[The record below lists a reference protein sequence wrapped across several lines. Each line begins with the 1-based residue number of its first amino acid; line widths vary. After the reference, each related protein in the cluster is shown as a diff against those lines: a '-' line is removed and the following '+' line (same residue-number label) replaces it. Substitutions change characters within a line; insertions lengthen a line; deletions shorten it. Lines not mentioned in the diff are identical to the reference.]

1 MWSLLHTNVEE
12 NHLAIHALAK
22 FMCTSPVSSFGLISG
37 SEIAY
42 VVVHAD
48 EYAIQASRLV
58 KNSQDFQKILQR
70 HLQKLLQE
78 QVNVILLNLQKTE
91 QQPPKFLRSLGSQ
104 VTVIP
109 SLEQDSVNAQAERL
123 SEYLVRQR
131 GLKQLVF
138 TGGWKNA
145 CLKHTLRR
153 TVMTKDP
160 FELGIMDEIHRPVSG
175 VAETIRRVL
184 RAFPVSGVVPL
195 TTPCHQAG
203 IAYAQRFA
211 VARDYVA
218 RETGSCCAPA
228 GPGA

>member
-1 MWSLLHTNVEE
+1 MDFLKSTRSPLHTNLEE
-12 NHLAIHALAK
+12 DYFAIHALAK
-22 FMCTSPVSSFGLISG
+22 FMYTSTASSFDLVSG
-37 SEIAY
+37 PQIAY

-58 KNSQDFQKILQR
+58 KNSQDFQISLRQ

-109 SLEQDSVNAQAERL
+109 SLEQDSINAQSERL

-153 TVMTKDP
+153 TVITKDP
-160 FELGIMDEIHRPVSG
+160 FELGIMDDIHH
-175 VAETIRRVL
+175 
-184 RAFPVSGVVPL
+184 PVSGVVEY
-195 TTPCHQAG
+195 G
-203 IAYAQRFA
+203 KQRLEVMVTVDHDF
-211 VARDYVA
+211 VF
-218 RETGSCCAPA
+218 
-228 GPGA
+228 

>member
-1 MWSLLHTNVEE
+1 MDFLKSTRSPLHTNLEE
-12 NHLAIHALAK
+12 DCFAIHALAK
-22 FMCTSPVSSFGLISG
+22 FMYTSTASSLGLVSGPQ
-37 SEIAY
+37 IAY

-58 KNSQDFQKILQR
+58 KNSQDFQKSLRQ

-91 QQPPKFLRSLGSQ
+91 QQPPKFLRSLGDQ

-109 SLEQDSVNAQAERL
+109 SLEQDSINAQSERL

-153 TVMTKDP
+153 TVITKDP
-160 FELGIMDEIHRPVSG
+160 FELGIMDEIYH
-175 VAETIRRVL
+175 
-184 RAFPVSGVVPL
+184 PVSGVVEY
-195 TTPCHQAG
+195 G
-203 IAYAQRFA
+203 KQRLEVMVTVDHDF
-211 VARDYVA
+211 VF
-218 RETGSCCAPA
+218 
-228 GPGA
+228 

>member
-1 MWSLLHTNVEE
+1 MDFLKSARSPLHTNLEE
-12 NHLAIHALAK
+12 DYFAIHALAK
-22 FMCTSPVSSFGLISG
+22 FMYTSTASSFDLVSG
-37 SEIAY
+37 PQIAY

-58 KNSQDFQKILQR
+58 KNSQDFQKSLQQ

-91 QQPPKFLRSLGSQ
+91 QQPPKFLRSLEDQ

-109 SLEQDSVNAQAERL
+109 SLDQDSINAQSERL

-160 FELGIMDEIHRPVSG
+160 FELGIMDEIHH
-175 VAETIRRVL
+175 
-184 RAFPVSGVVPL
+184 PVSGVVEY
-195 TTPCHQAG
+195 G
-203 IAYAQRFA
+203 KQRLEVMVTVDHDF
-211 VARDYVA
+211 VF
-218 RETGSCCAPA
+218 
-228 GPGA
+228 

>member
-1 MWSLLHTNVEE
+1 LDFLKSTRSLLHTNLEE
-12 NHLAIHALAK
+12 DCFAIHALAK
-22 FMCTSPVSSFGLISG
+22 FMYTSTASSLGLVSGPQ
-37 SEIAY
+37 IAY

-58 KNSQDFQKILQR
+58 KNSQDFQISLRQ

-91 QQPPKFLRSLGSQ
+91 QQPPKFLRSLGDQ

-109 SLEQDSVNAQAERL
+109 SLEQDSINAQSERL

-160 FELGIMDEIHRPVSG
+160 FELGIMDEIYH
-175 VAETIRRVL
+175 
-184 RAFPVSGVVPL
+184 PVSGVVEY
-195 TTPCHQAG
+195 G
-203 IAYAQRFA
+203 KQRLEVMVTVDHDF
-211 VARDYVA
+211 VF
-218 RETGSCCAPA
+218 
-228 GPGA
+228 

>member
-1 MWSLLHTNVEE
+1 LDFLKSTQSPLHTNLEE
-12 NHLAIHALAK
+12 DCFAIHALAK
-22 FMCTSPVSSFGLISG
+22 FMYTSTASSFDLVSG
-37 SEIAY
+37 PQIAY

-58 KNSQDFQKILQR
+58 KNSQDFQISLRQ

-91 QQPPKFLRSLGSQ
+91 QQPPKFLRSLGDQ

-109 SLEQDSVNAQAERL
+109 SLEQDSINAQSERL

-160 FELGIMDEIHRPVSG
+160 FELGIMDEIYH
-175 VAETIRRVL
+175 
-184 RAFPVSGVVPL
+184 PVSGVVEY
-195 TTPCHQAG
+195 G
-203 IAYAQRFA
+203 KQRLEVMVTVDHDF
-211 VARDYVA
+211 VF
-218 RETGSCCAPA
+218 
-228 GPGA
+228 

>member
-1 MWSLLHTNVEE
+1 MDFLKSARSPLHTNLEE
-12 NHLAIHALAK
+12 DYFAIHALAK
-22 FMCTSPVSSFGLISG
+22 FMYTSTASSFDLVSG
-37 SEIAY
+37 PQIAY

-58 KNSQDFQKILQR
+58 KNSQDFQKSLQQ

-91 QQPPKFLRSLGSQ
+91 QQPPKFLRSLEDQ

-109 SLEQDSVNAQAERL
+109 SLDQDSINAQSERL

-160 FELGIMDEIHRPVSG
+160 FELGIMDEIHH
-175 VAETIRRVL
+175 
-184 RAFPVSGVVPL
+184 PVSGVVEY
-195 TTPCHQAG
+195 G
-203 IAYAQRFA
+203 KQRLEVLVTVDHDF
-211 VARDYVA
+211 VF
-218 RETGSCCAPA
+218 
-228 GPGA
+228 

>member
-1 MWSLLHTNVEE
+1 MDFLKSARSPLHTNLEE
-12 NHLAIHALAK
+12 DYFAIHALAK
-22 FMCTSPVSSFGLISG
+22 FMYTSTASSFDLVSG
-37 SEIAY
+37 PQIAY

-58 KNSQDFQKILQR
+58 KNSQDFQKSLQQ

-91 QQPPKFLRSLGSQ
+91 QQPPKFLRSLEDQ

-109 SLEQDSVNAQAERL
+109 SLDQDSINAQSERL

-160 FELGIMDEIHRPVSG
+160 FELGIMDEIHH
-175 VAETIRRVL
+175 
-184 RAFPVSGVVPL
+184 PVSGVVE
-195 TTPCHQAG
+195 CG
-203 IAYAQRFA
+203 KQRLEVMVTVDHDF
-211 VARDYVA
+211 VF
-218 RETGSCCAPA
+218 
-228 GPGA
+228 

>member
-1 MWSLLHTNVEE
+1 MDFLKSTQSPLHTNLEE
-12 NHLAIHALAK
+12 DCFAIHALAK
-22 FMCTSPVSSFGLISG
+22 FMYTSTASSLGLVSGPQ
-37 SEIAY
+37 IAY

-58 KNSQDFQKILQR
+58 KNSQDFQKSLQQ

-109 SLEQDSVNAQAERL
+109 SLEQDSINAQSERL

-160 FELGIMDEIHRPVSG
+160 FELGIMDEIHH
-175 VAETIRRVL
+175 
-184 RAFPVSGVVPL
+184 PVSGVVEY
-195 TTPCHQAG
+195 G
-203 IAYAQRFA
+203 KQRLEVLVTVDHDF
-211 VARDYVA
+211 VF
-218 RETGSCCAPA
+218 
-228 GPGA
+228 

>member
-1 MWSLLHTNVEE
+1 MDFLKSVRSPLHTNLEE
-12 NHLAIHALAK
+12 DYFAIHALAK
-22 FMCTSPVSSFGLISG
+22 FMYTSTASSFDLVSG
-37 SEIAY
+37 PQIAY

-58 KNSQDFQKILQR
+58 KNSQDFQKSLQQ

-91 QQPPKFLRSLGSQ
+91 QQPPKFLRSLEDQ

-109 SLEQDSVNAQAERL
+109 SLDQDSINAQSERL

-153 TVMTKDP
+153 TVITKDP
-160 FELGIMDEIHRPVSG
+160 FELGIMDEIYH
-175 VAETIRRVL
+175 
-184 RAFPVSGVVPL
+184 PVSGVVES
-195 TTPCHQAG
+195 G
-203 IAYAQRFA
+203 KQRLEVMVTVDHDF
-211 VARDYVA
+211 VF
-218 RETGSCCAPA
+218 
-228 GPGA
+228 

>member
-1 MWSLLHTNVEE
+1 MDFLKSARSPLHTNLEE
-12 NHLAIHALAK
+12 DYFAIHALAK
-22 FMCTSPVSSFGLISG
+22 FMYTSTASSFDLVSG
-37 SEIAY
+37 PQIAY

-58 KNSQDFQKILQR
+58 KNSQDFQKSLQQ

-91 QQPPKFLRSLGSQ
+91 QQPPKFLRSLEDQ

-109 SLEQDSVNAQAERL
+109 SLDQDSINAQSERL

-153 TVMTKDP
+153 TVITKDP
-160 FELGIMDEIHRPVSG
+160 FELGIMDDIHH
-175 VAETIRRVL
+175 
-184 RAFPVSGVVPL
+184 PVSGVVEY
-195 TTPCHQAG
+195 G
-203 IAYAQRFA
+203 KQRLEVMVTVDHDF
-211 VARDYVA
+211 VF
-218 RETGSCCAPA
+218 
-228 GPGA
+228 

>member
-1 MWSLLHTNVEE
+1 LDFLKSTRSPLHTNLEE
-12 NHLAIHALAK
+12 DCFAIHALAK
-22 FMCTSPVSSFGLISG
+22 FMYTSTASSLGLVSGPQ
-37 SEIAY
+37 IAY

-58 KNSQDFQKILQR
+58 KNSQDFQISLRQ

-91 QQPPKFLRSLGSQ
+91 QQPPKFLRSLGDQ

-109 SLEQDSVNAQAERL
+109 SLEQDSINAQSERL

-160 FELGIMDEIHRPVSG
+160 FELGIMDEIYH
-175 VAETIRRVL
+175 
-184 RAFPVSGVVPL
+184 PVSGVVEY
-195 TTPCHQAG
+195 G
-203 IAYAQRFA
+203 KQRLEVMVTVDHDF
-211 VARDYVA
+211 VF
-218 RETGSCCAPA
+218 
-228 GPGA
+228 

>member
-1 MWSLLHTNVEE
+1 LDFLKSTRSPLHTNLEE
-12 NHLAIHALAK
+12 DCFAIHALAK
-22 FMCTSPVSSFGLISG
+22 FMYTSTVSSLGLVSG
-37 SEIAY
+37 PQIAY

-58 KNSQDFQKILQR
+58 KNSQDFQISLRQ

-91 QQPPKFLRSLGSQ
+91 QQPPKFLRSLGDQ

-109 SLEQDSVNAQAERL
+109 SLEQDSINAQSERL

-160 FELGIMDEIHRPVSG
+160 FELGIMDEIYH
-175 VAETIRRVL
+175 
-184 RAFPVSGVVPL
+184 PVSGVVEY
-195 TTPCHQAG
+195 G
-203 IAYAQRFA
+203 KQRLEVMVTVDHDF
-211 VARDYVA
+211 VF
-218 RETGSCCAPA
+218 
-228 GPGA
+228 

>member
-1 MWSLLHTNVEE
+1 LDFLKSTRSPLHTNLEE
-12 NHLAIHALAK
+12 DCFAIHALAK
-22 FMCTSPVSSFGLISG
+22 FMYTSTASSLGLVSGPQ
-37 SEIAY
+37 IAY

-58 KNSQDFQKILQR
+58 KNSQDFQISLRQ

-109 SLEQDSVNAQAERL
+109 SLEQDSINAQSERL

-153 TVMTKDP
+153 TVITKDP
-160 FELGIMDEIHRPVSG
+160 FELGIMDEIYH
-175 VAETIRRVL
+175 
-184 RAFPVSGVVPL
+184 PVSGVVEY
-195 TTPCHQAG
+195 G
-203 IAYAQRFA
+203 KQRLEVMVTVDHDF
-211 VARDYVA
+211 VF
-218 RETGSCCAPA
+218 
-228 GPGA
+228 

>member
-1 MWSLLHTNVEE
+1 MDFLKSTRSPLHTNLEE
-12 NHLAIHALAK
+12 DYFAIHALAK
-22 FMCTSPVSSFGLISG
+22 FMYTSTASSFDLVSG
-37 SEIAY
+37 PQIAY

-58 KNSQDFQKILQR
+58 KNSQDFQKSLQQ

-91 QQPPKFLRSLGSQ
+91 QQPPKFLRSLEDQ

-109 SLEQDSVNAQAERL
+109 SLDQDSINAQSERL

-160 FELGIMDEIHRPVSG
+160 FELGIMDEIHH
-175 VAETIRRVL
+175 
-184 RAFPVSGVVPL
+184 PVSGVVEY
-195 TTPCHQAG
+195 G
-203 IAYAQRFA
+203 KQRLEVMVEVDHDF
-211 VARDYVA
+211 VF
-218 RETGSCCAPA
+218 
-228 GPGA
+228 

>member
-1 MWSLLHTNVEE
+1 LDFLKSTRSPLHTNLEE
-12 NHLAIHALAK
+12 DCFATHALAK
-22 FMCTSPVSSFGLISG
+22 FMYMSTASSFGLVSG
-37 SEIAY
+37 PQIAY

-58 KNSQDFQKILQR
+58 KNSQDFQISLRQ

-91 QQPPKFLRSLGSQ
+91 QQPPKFLRSLGDQ

-109 SLEQDSVNAQAERL
+109 SLEQDSINAQSERL

-160 FELGIMDEIHRPVSG
+160 FELGIMDEIYH
-175 VAETIRRVL
+175 
-184 RAFPVSGVVPL
+184 PVSGVVEY
-195 TTPCHQAG
+195 G
-203 IAYAQRFA
+203 KQRLEVMVTVDHDF
-211 VARDYVA
+211 VF
-218 RETGSCCAPA
+218 
-228 GPGA
+228 

>member
-1 MWSLLHTNVEE
+1 LDFLKSTRSPLHTNLEE
-12 NHLAIHALAK
+12 DCFAIHALAK
-22 FMCTSPVSSFGLISG
+22 FMYTSTASSFDLVSG
-37 SEIAY
+37 PQIAY

-58 KNSQDFQKILQR
+58 KNSQDFQKSLQQ

-91 QQPPKFLRSLGSQ
+91 QQPPKFLRSLEDQ

-109 SLEQDSVNAQAERL
+109 SLDQDSINAQSERL

-160 FELGIMDEIHRPVSG
+160 FELGIMDEIYH
-175 VAETIRRVL
+175 
-184 RAFPVSGVVPL
+184 PVSGVVEY
-195 TTPCHQAG
+195 G
-203 IAYAQRFA
+203 KQRLEVLVTVDHDF
-211 VARDYVA
+211 VF
-218 RETGSCCAPA
+218 
-228 GPGA
+228 

>member
-1 MWSLLHTNVEE
+1 MDFLKSARSPLHTNLEE
-12 NHLAIHALAK
+12 DYFAIHALAK
-22 FMCTSPVSSFGLISG
+22 FMYTSTASSFDLVSG
-37 SEIAY
+37 PQIAY

-58 KNSQDFQKILQR
+58 KNSQDFQKSLQQ

-91 QQPPKFLRSLGSQ
+91 QQPPKFLRSLGDQ

-109 SLEQDSVNAQAERL
+109 SLDQDSINAQSERL

-160 FELGIMDEIHRPVSG
+160 FELGIMDEIHH
-175 VAETIRRVL
+175 
-184 RAFPVSGVVPL
+184 PVSGVVEY
-195 TTPCHQAG
+195 G
-203 IAYAQRFA
+203 KQRLEVMVTVDHDF
-211 VARDYVA
+211 VF
-218 RETGSCCAPA
+218 
-228 GPGA
+228 

>member
-1 MWSLLHTNVEE
+1 LDFLKSVRSPLHTNLEE
-12 NHLAIHALAK
+12 DYFAIHALAK
-22 FMCTSPVSSFGLISG
+22 FMYTSTASSFDLVSG
-37 SEIAY
+37 PQIAY

-58 KNSQDFQKILQR
+58 KNSQDFQKSLQQ

-91 QQPPKFLRSLGSQ
+91 QQPPKFLRSLEDQ

-109 SLEQDSVNAQAERL
+109 SLDQDSINAQSERL

-175 VAETIRRVL
+175 VVEY
-184 RAFPVSGVVPL
+184 GK
-195 TTPCHQAG
+195 
-203 IAYAQRFA
+203 QRLEVMVEVDHDF
-211 VARDYVA
+211 VF
-218 RETGSCCAPA
+218 
-228 GPGA
+228 

>member
-1 MWSLLHTNVEE
+1 MDFLKSTRSPLHTNLEE
-12 NHLAIHALAK
+12 DCFAIHALAK
-22 FMCTSPVSSFGLISG
+22 FMYTSTASSLGLVSGPQ
-37 SEIAY
+37 IAY

-58 KNSQDFQKILQR
+58 KNSQDFQISLRQ

-91 QQPPKFLRSLGSQ
+91 QQPPKFLRSLGDQ

-109 SLEQDSVNAQAERL
+109 SLEQDSINAQSERL

-160 FELGIMDEIHRPVSG
+160 FELGIMDDIHHPV
-175 VAETIRRVL
+175 
-184 RAFPVSGVVPL
+184 
-195 TTPCHQAG
+195 
-203 IAYAQRFA
+203 
-211 VARDYVA
+211 
-218 RETGSCCAPA
+218 
-228 GPGA
+228 

>member
-1 MWSLLHTNVEE
+1 MDFLKSTRSPLHTNLEE
-12 NHLAIHALAK
+12 DYFAIHALAK
-22 FMCTSPVSSFGLISG
+22 FMYTSTASSFGLVSG
-37 SEIAY
+37 PQIAY

-58 KNSQDFQKILQR
+58 KNSQDFQKSLQQ

-91 QQPPKFLRSLGSQ
+91 QQPPKFLRSLEDQ

-109 SLEQDSVNAQAERL
+109 SLDQDSINAQSERL

-153 TVMTKDP
+153 TVITKDP

-175 VAETIRRVL
+175 VVEY
-184 RAFPVSGVVPL
+184 SK
-195 TTPCHQAG
+195 
-203 IAYAQRFA
+203 QRLEVMVTVDHDF
-211 VARDYVA
+211 VF
-218 RETGSCCAPA
+218 
-228 GPGA
+228 

>member
-1 MWSLLHTNVEE
+1 MAFLKSTRSPLHTNLEE
-12 NHLAIHALAK
+12 DYFAIHALAK
-22 FMCTSPVSSFGLISG
+22 FMYTSTASSFDLVSG
-37 SEIAY
+37 PQIAY

-58 KNSQDFQKILQR
+58 KNSQDFQKSLRQ

-91 QQPPKFLRSLGSQ
+91 QQPPKFLRSLGDQ

-109 SLEQDSVNAQAERL
+109 SLEQDSINAQSERL

-175 VAETIRRVL
+175 VVEY
-184 RAFPVSGVVPL
+184 GK
-195 TTPCHQAG
+195 
-203 IAYAQRFA
+203 QRLEVMVTVDHDF
-211 VARDYVA
+211 VF
-218 RETGSCCAPA
+218 
-228 GPGA
+228 

>member
-1 MWSLLHTNVEE
+1 MDFLKSTRSPLHTNLEE
-12 NHLAIHALAK
+12 DCFAIHALAK
-22 FMCTSPVSSFGLISG
+22 FMYTSTASSFGLVSG
-37 SEIAY
+37 PQIAY

-58 KNSQDFQKILQR
+58 KNSQDFQISLRQ

-91 QQPPKFLRSLGSQ
+91 QQPPKFLRSLGDQ

-109 SLEQDSVNAQAERL
+109 SLEQDSINAQSERL

-160 FELGIMDEIHRPVSG
+160 FELGIMDEIYH
-175 VAETIRRVL
+175 
-184 RAFPVSGVVPL
+184 PVSGVVEY
-195 TTPCHQAG
+195 G
-203 IAYAQRFA
+203 KQRLEVMVTVDHDF
-211 VARDYVA
+211 VF
-218 RETGSCCAPA
+218 
-228 GPGA
+228 

>member
-1 MWSLLHTNVEE
+1 MDFLKSARSLLHTNLEE
-12 NHLAIHALAK
+12 DYFAIHALAK
-22 FMCTSPVSSFGLISG
+22 FMYTSTASSFDLVSG
-37 SEIAY
+37 PQIAY

-58 KNSQDFQKILQR
+58 KNSQDFQKSLQQ

-91 QQPPKFLRSLGSQ
+91 QQPPKFLRSLEDQ

-109 SLEQDSVNAQAERL
+109 SLDQDSINAQSERL

-160 FELGIMDEIHRPVSG
+160 FELGIMDEIHH
-175 VAETIRRVL
+175 
-184 RAFPVSGVVPL
+184 PVSGVVEY
-195 TTPCHQAG
+195 G
-203 IAYAQRFA
+203 KQRLEVMVTVDHDF
-211 VARDYVA
+211 VF
-218 RETGSCCAPA
+218 
-228 GPGA
+228 

>member
-1 MWSLLHTNVEE
+1 LDFLKSTQSPLHTNLEE
-12 NHLAIHALAK
+12 DCFAIHALAK
-22 FMCTSPVSSFGLISG
+22 FMYTSTASSLGLVSGPQ
-37 SEIAY
+37 IAY

-58 KNSQDFQKILQR
+58 KNSQDFQKSLQQ

-109 SLEQDSVNAQAERL
+109 SLEQDSINAQSERL

-160 FELGIMDEIHRPVSG
+160 FELGIMDEIYH
-175 VAETIRRVL
+175 
-184 RAFPVSGVVPL
+184 PVSGVVEY
-195 TTPCHQAG
+195 G
-203 IAYAQRFA
+203 KQRLEVMVTVDHDF
-211 VARDYVA
+211 VF
-218 RETGSCCAPA
+218 
-228 GPGA
+228 

>member
-1 MWSLLHTNVEE
+1 LDFLKSTQSPLHTNLEE
-12 NHLAIHALAK
+12 DCFAIHALAK
-22 FMCTSPVSSFGLISG
+22 FMYTSTASSFDLVSG
-37 SEIAY
+37 PQIAY

-58 KNSQDFQKILQR
+58 KNSQDFQKSLQQ

-109 SLEQDSVNAQAERL
+109 SLEQDSINAQSERL

-153 TVMTKDP
+153 TVITKDP
-160 FELGIMDEIHRPVSG
+160 FELGIMDEIYH
-175 VAETIRRVL
+175 
-184 RAFPVSGVVPL
+184 PVSGVVEY
-195 TTPCHQAG
+195 G
-203 IAYAQRFA
+203 KQRLEVMVTVDHDF
-211 VARDYVA
+211 VF
-218 RETGSCCAPA
+218 
-228 GPGA
+228 

>member
-1 MWSLLHTNVEE
+1 MDFLKSTQSPLHTNLEE
-12 NHLAIHALAK
+12 DCFAIHALAK
-22 FMCTSPVSSFGLISG
+22 FMYTSTASSFDLVSG
-37 SEIAY
+37 PQIAY

-58 KNSQDFQKILQR
+58 KNSQDFQISLRQ

-91 QQPPKFLRSLGSQ
+91 QQPPKFLRSLGDQ

-109 SLEQDSVNAQAERL
+109 SLEQDSINAQSERL

-160 FELGIMDEIHRPVSG
+160 FELGIMDEIYH
-175 VAETIRRVL
+175 
-184 RAFPVSGVVPL
+184 PVSGVVEY
-195 TTPCHQAG
+195 G
-203 IAYAQRFA
+203 KQRLEVMVTVDHDF
-211 VARDYVA
+211 VF
-218 RETGSCCAPA
+218 
-228 GPGA
+228 

>member
-1 MWSLLHTNVEE
+1 LDFLKSTQSPLHTNLEE
-12 NHLAIHALAK
+12 DCFAIHALAK
-22 FMCTSPVSSFGLISG
+22 FMYTSTASSLGLVSGPQ
-37 SEIAY
+37 IAY

-58 KNSQDFQKILQR
+58 KNSQDFQISLRQ

-91 QQPPKFLRSLGSQ
+91 QQPPKFLRSLGDQ

-109 SLEQDSVNAQAERL
+109 SLEQDSINAQSERL

-160 FELGIMDEIHRPVSG
+160 FELGIMDDIHH
-175 VAETIRRVL
+175 
-184 RAFPVSGVVPL
+184 PVSGVVEY
-195 TTPCHQAG
+195 G
-203 IAYAQRFA
+203 KQRLEVMVTVDHDF
-211 VARDYVA
+211 VF
-218 RETGSCCAPA
+218 
-228 GPGA
+228 

>member
-1 MWSLLHTNVEE
+1 MDFLKSARSPLHTNLEE
-12 NHLAIHALAK
+12 DYFAIHALAK
-22 FMCTSPVSSFGLISG
+22 FMYTSTASSFDLVSG
-37 SEIAY
+37 PQIAY

-58 KNSQDFQKILQR
+58 KNSQDFQKSLQQ

-91 QQPPKFLRSLGSQ
+91 QQPPKFLRSLEDQ

-109 SLEQDSVNAQAERL
+109 SLDQDSINAQSERL

-160 FELGIMDEIHRPVSG
+160 FELGIMDEIHH
-175 VAETIRRVL
+175 
-184 RAFPVSGVVPL
+184 PVSGVVES
-195 TTPCHQAG
+195 G
-203 IAYAQRFA
+203 KQRLEVMVTVDHDF
-211 VARDYVA
+211 VF
-218 RETGSCCAPA
+218 
-228 GPGA
+228 

>member
-1 MWSLLHTNVEE
+1 MPSLLHTNVEE
-12 NHLAIHALAK
+12 NYLAIHALAK
-22 FMCTSPVSSFGLISG
+22 FMCTSTVSSFGLVSG
-37 SEIAY
+37 SQIAY

-58 KNSQDFQKILQR
+58 KNSQNFQKSLQQ

-109 SLEQDSVNAQAERL
+109 SLEQDSINAQSERL

-153 TVMTKDP
+153 TVITKDP
-160 FELGIMDEIHRPVSG
+160 FELGIMDEIHY
-175 VAETIRRVL
+175 
-184 RAFPVSGVVPL
+184 PVSGVVEY
-195 TTPCHQAG
+195 G
-203 IAYAQRFA
+203 KQRLEVMVTVDHDF
-211 VARDYVA
+211 VF
-218 RETGSCCAPA
+218 
-228 GPGA
+228 

>member
-1 MWSLLHTNVEE
+1 MDFLKSTRSPLHTNLEE
-12 NHLAIHALAK
+12 DCFAIHALAK
-22 FMCTSPVSSFGLISG
+22 FMYTSTASSLGLVSGPQ
-37 SEIAY
+37 IAY

-58 KNSQDFQKILQR
+58 KNSQDFQISLRQ

-91 QQPPKFLRSLGSQ
+91 QQPPKFLRSLGDQ

-109 SLEQDSVNAQAERL
+109 SLEQDSINAQSERL

-160 FELGIMDEIHRPVSG
+160 FELGIMDDIHH
-175 VAETIRRVL
+175 
-184 RAFPVSGVVPL
+184 PVSGVVEY
-195 TTPCHQAG
+195 G
-203 IAYAQRFA
+203 KQRLEVMVTVDHDF
-211 VARDYVA
+211 VF
-218 RETGSCCAPA
+218 
-228 GPGA
+228 

>member
-1 MWSLLHTNVEE
+1 MDFLKSTRSPLHTNLEE
-12 NHLAIHALAK
+12 DCFAIHALAK
-22 FMCTSPVSSFGLISG
+22 FMYTSTASSFDLVSG
-37 SEIAY
+37 PQIAY

-58 KNSQDFQKILQR
+58 KNSQDFQISLRQ

-91 QQPPKFLRSLGSQ
+91 QQPPKFLRSLGDQ

-109 SLEQDSVNAQAERL
+109 SLEQDSINAQSERL

-153 TVMTKDP
+153 TVITKDP
-160 FELGIMDEIHRPVSG
+160 FELGIMDDIHH
-175 VAETIRRVL
+175 
-184 RAFPVSGVVPL
+184 PVSGVVEY
-195 TTPCHQAG
+195 G
-203 IAYAQRFA
+203 KQRLEVMVTVDHDF
-211 VARDYVA
+211 VF
-218 RETGSCCAPA
+218 
-228 GPGA
+228 

>member
-1 MWSLLHTNVEE
+1 MDFLKSTQSPLHTNLEE
-12 NHLAIHALAK
+12 DYFAIHALAK
-22 FMCTSPVSSFGLISG
+22 FMYTSTASSFDLVSG
-37 SEIAY
+37 PQIAY

-58 KNSQDFQKILQR
+58 KNSQDFQISLRQ

-91 QQPPKFLRSLGSQ
+91 QQPPKFLRSLGDQ

-109 SLEQDSVNAQAERL
+109 SLEQDSINAQSERL

-160 FELGIMDEIHRPVSG
+160 FELGIMDEIYH
-175 VAETIRRVL
+175 
-184 RAFPVSGVVPL
+184 PVSGVVEY
-195 TTPCHQAG
+195 G
-203 IAYAQRFA
+203 KQRLEVMVTVDHDF
-211 VARDYVA
+211 VF
-218 RETGSCCAPA
+218 
-228 GPGA
+228 

>member
-1 MWSLLHTNVEE
+1 MDFLKSTRSPLHTNLEE
-12 NHLAIHALAK
+12 DYFAIHALAK
-22 FMCTSPVSSFGLISG
+22 FMYTSTASSFDLVSG
-37 SEIAY
+37 PQIAY

-58 KNSQDFQKILQR
+58 KNSQDFQISLRQ

-91 QQPPKFLRSLGSQ
+91 QQPPKFLRSLGDQ

-109 SLEQDSVNAQAERL
+109 SLEQDSINAQSERL

-175 VAETIRRVL
+175 VVEY
-184 RAFPVSGVVPL
+184 GK
-195 TTPCHQAG
+195 
-203 IAYAQRFA
+203 QRLEVMVTVDHDF
-211 VARDYVA
+211 VF
-218 RETGSCCAPA
+218 
-228 GPGA
+228 

>member
-1 MWSLLHTNVEE
+1 LDFLKSARSLLHTNLEE
-12 NHLAIHALAK
+12 DYFAVHALAK
-22 FMCTSPVSSFGLISG
+22 FMYTSTASSFDLVSG
-37 SEIAY
+37 PQIAY

-58 KNSQDFQKILQR
+58 KNSQDFQKSLQQ

-91 QQPPKFLRSLGSQ
+91 QQPPKFLRSLEDQ

-109 SLEQDSVNAQAERL
+109 SLDQDSINAQSERL

-175 VAETIRRVL
+175 VVEYGKQRLEVL
-184 RAFPVSGVVPL
+184 VTVDHDFV
-195 TTPCHQAG
+195 
-203 IAYAQRFA
+203 F
-211 VARDYVA
+211 
-218 RETGSCCAPA
+218 
-228 GPGA
+228 

>member
-1 MWSLLHTNVEE
+1 MDFLKSTQSPLHTNLEE
-12 NHLAIHALAK
+12 DCFAIHALAK
-22 FMCTSPVSSFGLISG
+22 FMYTSTASSFGLVSG
-37 SEIAY
+37 PQIAY

-58 KNSQDFQKILQR
+58 KNSQDFQISLRQ

-91 QQPPKFLRSLGSQ
+91 QQPPKFLRSLGDQ

-109 SLEQDSVNAQAERL
+109 SLEQDSINAQSERL

-160 FELGIMDEIHRPVSG
+160 FELGIMDEIYH
-175 VAETIRRVL
+175 
-184 RAFPVSGVVPL
+184 PVSGVVEY
-195 TTPCHQAG
+195 G
-203 IAYAQRFA
+203 KQRLEVMVTVDHDF
-211 VARDYVA
+211 VF
-218 RETGSCCAPA
+218 
-228 GPGA
+228 

>member
-1 MWSLLHTNVEE
+1 MDFLKSTQSPLHKNLEE
-12 NHLAIHALAK
+12 DCFAIHALAK
-22 FMCTSPVSSFGLISG
+22 FMYTSTASSLGLVSGPQ
-37 SEIAY
+37 IAY

-58 KNSQDFQKILQR
+58 KNSQDFQISLRQ

-91 QQPPKFLRSLGSQ
+91 QQPPKFLRSLGDQ

-109 SLEQDSVNAQAERL
+109 SLEQDSINAQSERL

-153 TVMTKDP
+153 TVITKDP
-160 FELGIMDEIHRPVSG
+160 FELGIMDDIHH
-175 VAETIRRVL
+175 
-184 RAFPVSGVVPL
+184 PVSGVVEY
-195 TTPCHQAG
+195 G
-203 IAYAQRFA
+203 KQRLEVMVTVDHNF
-211 VARDYVA
+211 VF
-218 RETGSCCAPA
+218 
-228 GPGA
+228 

>member
-1 MWSLLHTNVEE
+1 MDFLKSTRSPLHTNLEE
-12 NHLAIHALAK
+12 DCFAIHALAK
-22 FMCTSPVSSFGLISG
+22 FMYTSTASSFGLVSG
-37 SEIAY
+37 PQIAY

-58 KNSQDFQKILQR
+58 KNSQDFQISLRQ

-91 QQPPKFLRSLGSQ
+91 QQPPKFLRSLGDQ

-109 SLEQDSVNAQAERL
+109 SLEQDSINAQSERL

-153 TVMTKDP
+153 TVITKDP
-160 FELGIMDEIHRPVSG
+160 FELGIMDEIHH
-175 VAETIRRVL
+175 
-184 RAFPVSGVVPL
+184 PVSGVVEY
-195 TTPCHQAG
+195 G
-203 IAYAQRFA
+203 KQRLEVMVTVDHDF
-211 VARDYVA
+211 VF
-218 RETGSCCAPA
+218 
-228 GPGA
+228 

>member
-1 MWSLLHTNVEE
+1 MDFLKSTRSPLYTNLEE
-12 NHLAIHALAK
+12 DYFAIHALAK
-22 FMCTSPVSSFGLISG
+22 FMYTSTVSSFGLVSG
-37 SEIAY
+37 PQIAY

-58 KNSQDFQKILQR
+58 KNSQDFQISLRQ

-91 QQPPKFLRSLGSQ
+91 QQPPKFLRSLGDQ

-109 SLEQDSVNAQAERL
+109 SLEQDSINAQSERL

-160 FELGIMDEIHRPVSG
+160 FELGIMDEIYH
-175 VAETIRRVL
+175 
-184 RAFPVSGVVPL
+184 PVSGVVEY
-195 TTPCHQAG
+195 G
-203 IAYAQRFA
+203 KQRLEVLVTVDHDF
-211 VARDYVA
+211 VF
-218 RETGSCCAPA
+218 
-228 GPGA
+228 

>member
-1 MWSLLHTNVEE
+1 MDFLKSTRSPLHTNLEE
-12 NHLAIHALAK
+12 DCFAIHALAK
-22 FMCTSPVSSFGLISG
+22 FMYTSTASSLGLVSGPQ
-37 SEIAY
+37 IAY

-58 KNSQDFQKILQR
+58 KNSQDFQKSLRQ

-91 QQPPKFLRSLGSQ
+91 QQPPKFLRSLGDQ

-109 SLEQDSVNAQAERL
+109 SLEQDSINAQSERL

-160 FELGIMDEIHRPVSG
+160 FELGIMDEIYH
-175 VAETIRRVL
+175 
-184 RAFPVSGVVPL
+184 PVSGVVEY
-195 TTPCHQAG
+195 G
-203 IAYAQRFA
+203 KQRLEVMVTVDHDF
-211 VARDYVA
+211 VF
-218 RETGSCCAPA
+218 
-228 GPGA
+228 